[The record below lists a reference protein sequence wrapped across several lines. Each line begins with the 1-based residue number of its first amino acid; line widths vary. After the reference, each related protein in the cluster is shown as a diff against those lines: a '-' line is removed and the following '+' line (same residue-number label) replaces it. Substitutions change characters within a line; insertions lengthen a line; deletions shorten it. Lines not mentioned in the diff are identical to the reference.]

1 MSLEFDADLD
11 GYFDSD
17 FGHGISATYTVSGGS
32 PATIKVI
39 LEDEFLAMGGLS
51 VDVEGSQPIA
61 YCKTSDVSSAGHGD
75 TLAFASQ
82 TTKSG
87 TQFNGAV
94 TYEVVGVHPDATGI
108 TALVL
113 EQQ

>member
-1 MSLEFDADLD
+1 MALEFDADLD
-11 GYFDSD
+11 GYLDTD
-17 FGHGISATYTVSGGS
+17 YGHGISATYTVSGGS

-51 VDVEGSQPIA
+51 VDVEASQPIA
-61 YCKTSDVSSAGHGD
+61 YCKTSDVSNAGHGD
-75 TLAFASQ
+75 TLAFAAQ

-87 TQFNGAV
+87 TQFKGAV
-94 TYEVVGVHPDATGI
+94 TYEVVGVQPDATGI